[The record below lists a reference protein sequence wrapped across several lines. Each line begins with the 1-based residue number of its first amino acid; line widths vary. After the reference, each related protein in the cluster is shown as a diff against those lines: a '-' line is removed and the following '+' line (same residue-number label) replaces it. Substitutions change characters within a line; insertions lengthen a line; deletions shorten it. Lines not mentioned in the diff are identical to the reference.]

1 MTPRMT
7 PSISYDAVD
16 EASDESM
23 VASDPPARGLVRTG
37 EPRREGDAPEGYV
50 QPSDRAHESGG

>member
-7 PSISYDAVD
+7 PSVPYDAVD

-23 VASDPPARGLVRTG
+23 VASDPPARGLTRIG
-37 EPRREGDAPEGYV
+37 EPRREGEAPEGYV
-50 QPSDRAHESGG
+50 QPSDPAHEASR